1 MKLFIGQI
9 HSPSSGNRDD
19 FDYLVAKTT
28 EAEVIT
34 TVKLEYVQRIV
45 ADFELESENDLESL
59 KALLNVNSKNDMIA
73 WFDNHY
79 SYFSFNIQE
88 VEVNV

>member
-9 HSPSSGNRDD
+9 HSPDSDNRED
-19 FDYLVAKTT
+19 FDYLVAKTS

-34 TVKLEYVQRIV
+34 TIKLKYARRIV
-45 ADFELESENDLESL
+45 DTGLETEEELNSL
-59 KALLNVNSKNDMIA
+59 KALLNVDSKDDMIA

-79 SYFSFNIQE
+79 SYFSFNIHL
-88 VEVNV
+88 VTVNA

>member
-1 MKLFIGQI
+1 MQIFIGQI
-9 HSPSSGNRDD
+9 HSPSSDNRDD

-34 TVKLEYVQRIV
+34 TIKLEYVERIL
-45 ADFELESENDLESL
+45 DTGIETEEELDSL
-59 KALLNVNSKNDMIA
+59 KALLNVNSKDDMIA

-79 SYFSFNIQE
+79 DYFSFNLQ
-88 VEVNV
+88 VVTVNA

>member
-9 HSPSSGNRDD
+9 HSPSSLDRDD

-34 TVKLEYVQRIV
+34 TIKLDMVQGIV
-45 ADFELESENDLESL
+45 DTGLETEEELDSL
-59 KALLNVNSKNDMIA
+59 KALMNVNSKDDMIA
-73 WFDNHY
+73 WFDNHF
-79 SYFSFNIQE
+79 SYFSFYIQE
-88 VEVNV
+88 VEVNG

>member
-34 TVKLEYVQRIV
+34 TVKLEYIQRIV
-45 ADFELESENDLESL
+45 DTGLETQEELNLL
-59 KALLNVNSKNDMIA
+59 KVVLNVNSKSEMIA

>member
-1 MKLFIGQI
+1 MKLFIGQL
-9 HSPSSGNRDD
+9 HTPWSRDRDD

-34 TVKLEYVQRIV
+34 TVKLDMVQRIV
-45 ADFELESENDLESL
+45 DSGLELEEELDSL
-59 KALLNVNSKNDMIA
+59 KALLNVNSKDDMIA
-73 WFDNHY
+73 WFDNHN
-79 SYFSFNIQE
+79 SYFSFYIQE

>member
-1 MKLFIGQI
+1 MQIFIGQL
-9 HSPSSGNRDD
+9 HTPGLCDRDD

-34 TVKLEYVQRIV
+34 TIKLDMVQRIV
-45 ADFELESENDLESL
+45 DSGLETEEELNSL

-79 SYFSFNIQE
+79 DYFSFNLQ
-88 VEVNV
+88 VVTVNA